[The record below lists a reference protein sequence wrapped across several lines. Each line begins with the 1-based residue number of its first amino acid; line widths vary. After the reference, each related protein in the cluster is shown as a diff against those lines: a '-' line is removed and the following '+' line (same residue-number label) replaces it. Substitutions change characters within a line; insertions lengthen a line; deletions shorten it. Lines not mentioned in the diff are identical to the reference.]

1 MCAAKRMGA
10 DRAQGGDFMIS
21 SVLRDCAV
29 VSHNSLL
36 KLEYLSTIATCT
48 CLKRLAELFS
58 CSIANFWELMSRKW
72 EDAFWQWKVVA
83 KMELRLPCILLW
95 RLELED
101 SVRKRQQEQKTD
113 RSASLSEGVGGN
125 YGVGL
130 DMVMWHMCVSE
141 VMLSLYG
148 GFCTEKMIRI
158 FSVLFLKELVSF
170 ESISGVESEY
180 PVNPVQP
187 LGHFGCRAAWKSG
200 MAEKPVKRSVTAG
213 ETGCLCSSSLPSA
226 ICTV

>member
-113 RSASLSEGVGGN
+113 RPASLSEGVGGN

-130 DMVMWHMCVSE
+130 DMVMWHMCRDDLY
-141 VMLSLYG
+141 LSLWFFGSPQYIAADVLWYNVHDKVMYVSLWDRSHQSPEG
-148 GFCTEKMIRI
+148 GTLIDLLHQGKQNCSTSYVILYAKKDQDLRM
-158 FSVLFLKELVSF
+158 
-170 ESISGVESEY
+170 
-180 PVNPVQP
+180 P
-187 LGHFGCRAAWKSG
+187 LS
-200 MAEKPVKRSVTAG
+200 
-213 ETGCLCSSSLPSA
+213 
-226 ICTV
+226 